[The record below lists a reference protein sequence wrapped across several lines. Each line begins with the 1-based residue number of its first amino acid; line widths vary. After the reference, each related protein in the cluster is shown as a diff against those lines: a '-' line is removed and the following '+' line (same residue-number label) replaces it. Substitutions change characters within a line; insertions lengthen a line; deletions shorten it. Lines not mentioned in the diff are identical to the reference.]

1 MDGDISAIK
10 EKKEKFEKKGKE
22 LEETMKIKKEDFKG
36 MKTKKMK
43 KPTGCTSESDC
54 NKLCEN
60 IVNKNGVN
68 LDNLGNGGA
77 KEEEVDGENMVAEME
92 ETSTRILSDG
102 GVVFSPNG
110 YEVDNVVDDMTIEEV
125 SDNPG
130 NINIDDIF
138 GLVNSFSFILGVF
151 LFVACIWN

>member
-77 KEEEVDGENMVAEME
+77 KEEEVDGETMVAKME
-92 ETSTRILSDG
+92 ETSRRILSDG
-102 GVVFSPNG
+102 GV
-110 YEVDNVVDDMTIEEV
+110 
-125 SDNPG
+125 
-130 NINIDDIF
+130 
-138 GLVNSFSFILGVF
+138 
-151 LFVACIWN
+151 